1 MSALEKLKQLE
12 PIQFR
17 YKKEFDPDQ
26 KLRAGFSAQQ
36 VQKIIP
42 EAVVEEDGI
51 LMLDMYVLRR
61 FIKPGHNQD
70 VYNFLQR
77 MKMVRDKYNY
87 TGITGVF
94 KVLSGGN
101 TSEFVICQGFNEF
114 GKLGEFEETDKS
126 LQELYNEMFGEGSY
140 RKDATAYNQAL
151 EMWGRSTERL
161 MQMEDLSTQLN

>member
-51 LMLDMYVLRR
+51 LMLDMYVLRE
-61 FIKPGHNQD
+61 
-70 VYNFLQR
+70 Y
-77 MKMVRDKYNY
+77 RDK
-87 TGITGVF
+87 
-94 KVLSGGN
+94 
-101 TSEFVICQGFNEF
+101 
-114 GKLGEFEETDKS
+114 
-126 LQELYNEMFGEGSY
+126 
-140 RKDATAYNQAL
+140 AL
-151 EMWGRSTERL
+151 EELKAKNS
-161 MQMEDLSTQLN
+161 